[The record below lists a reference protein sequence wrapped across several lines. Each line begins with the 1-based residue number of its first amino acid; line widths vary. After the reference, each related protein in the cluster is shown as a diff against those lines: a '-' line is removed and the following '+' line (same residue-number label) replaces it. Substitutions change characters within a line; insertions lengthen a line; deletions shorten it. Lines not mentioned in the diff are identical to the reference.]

1 MDPFSALANG
11 VALAESLKK
20 FYRFVHDAKNASAER
35 TEVQARLN
43 SVQASVQSTM
53 KLLEDSL
60 PKLQGS
66 ETPNWI
72 KDLEMK
78 NSPIEGLR
86 SLMDK
91 VIKVLET
98 KKGGLHRLWKD
109 LKWHSEKKHLEE
121 DFNAMDNFCASIQ
134 RIIQNAIKDD
144 TSIIKEG
151 TKAIKEDTEDT
162 KERLKRIEDKT
173 DADRNEKRLK
183 KAQKERKEI
192 EEWLSTLNFQARQHE
207 ILRGAADTGTW
218 FLDLPAFKIWKEGRL
233 DILQCYGAM
242 GTGKTVLSSIVVEHL
257 VRTMPDI
264 PTLVLYLEET
274 PKESHD
280 PDNLFGSLVKQL
292 IQLRG
297 PADPIP
303 NKIHEAWE
311 KASKIDVPPTP
322 EALEESFSR
331 LVEEKDR
338 VQIVISG
345 LDKATEESRLFVLK
359 SLQKKAG
366 VKLLISARRD
376 VASTDNQINCSVESC
391 KNKALDVY
399 YTCKP
404 CLNENKN
411 NRFDICQD
419 CHRKD
424 VSCPVDEDHEVSLPK
439 KLEVV
444 ITAPDEDLEKY
455 IRQKIEEKMPR
466 TDNDM
471 DPDMES
477 SEAEAEELGKVC
489 AQNPGLMDHIVLSI
503 IRNSH
508 EKFLLA
514 KLYTKSLIRKCSK
527 KDIDD
532 AIEEMDNNNYDI
544 AELIDHLFENELNQR
559 LASLYAEEIQIV
571 KKTFSIIFHA
581 KRDLNFRE
589 LQHALAVIP
598 GMKAHDG
605 QRLVAKNKILK
616 LTKGFITIGQDT
628 DQIVRFDDRVLRN
641 YFEKK
646 RETWFP
652 NGGVEMANICLDYL
666 SIDAFSRPCPPKEFA
681 EKEKKHD
688 FLAYAVENWGHH
700 VRLAAKEVGA
710 KAAQFLQDYQRIQA
724 YIQAAWETNVHK
736 NEKWDVRKRI
746 HALHICAW
754 FDLWEI
760 IPLLDMPLDIDVQEG
775 TYGQT
780 PLIYACRRGNMIV
793 ARRLLELGASIDI
806 DKKGDRSA
814 MLEAISRKNFAIVK
828 LLLEPN
834 HKNTAKVNT
843 RSSKKA
849 DRPPL
854 MVAIKAGCEDIA
866 LALLSHPDIDVNIKD
881 KYGYTALSLASFEKQ
896 KRVVD
901 TLVSSRFSG
910 LIDLNAREITAGRS
924 ALILAAKK
932 NHAEILKTLLN
943 AGADP
948 DLRDLRKGTA
958 IFRSIEGRALE
969 SFKLLLSYQ
978 VDTKLKDERG
988 RTLMHHAA
996 EHNRVEMIE
1005 LLSCASGPSMDVNAK
1020 DDLLMTPLHRACAL
1034 DNFEAAERL
1043 LDLGADFT
1051 SVDSFQRTPFIV
1063 AWQYRSEEVMQLIED
1078 NAAGRN
1084 TNTIIDINVED
1095 LPVWSLVR
1103 SRSLDLLIQAE
1114 KGREA
1119 EFSFREPGTGKTCFH
1134 LAITGDNTG
1143 NFDQD
1148 DIACRI
1154 IEILLN
1160 SCANDLLDAT
1170 DDDKQTP
1177 LHLASIRGY
1186 VKCVEL
1192 LVKHHAK
1199 LDEVDRFGKTAIYSS
1214 FVNGN
1219 LVTTVTLVE
1228 AGAKVSEGGGVS
1240 LQKILFAAI
1249 DFQSVIAV
1257 QKLFEAGADV
1267 LAQDENGLTPKKK
1280 AIQTGNDEILHLIST
1295 SRSLYIKEVPSRK
1308 VTELQNDVAEL
1319 RESTADELILMPSPP
1334 TDLKTIPFHGFR
1346 ASAVELDWNT
1356 EEDMESQEDRRELVP
1371 VLC

>member
-1 MDPFSALANG
+1 
-11 VALAESLKK
+11 
-20 FYRFVHDAKNASAER
+20 
-35 TEVQARLN
+35 
-43 SVQASVQSTM
+43 M

-477 SEAEAEELGKVC
+477 SEAEAEELGKV
-489 AQNPGLMDHIVLSI
+489 
-503 IRNSH
+503 
-508 EKFLLA
+508 
-514 KLYTKSLIRKCSK
+514 
-527 KDIDD
+527 
-532 AIEEMDNNNYDI
+532 
-544 AELIDHLFENELNQR
+544 
-559 LASLYAEEIQIV
+559 
-571 KKTFSIIFHA
+571 
-581 KRDLNFRE
+581 
-589 LQHALAVIP
+589 
-598 GMKAHDG
+598 
-605 QRLVAKNKILK
+605 
-616 LTKGFITIGQDT
+616 
-628 DQIVRFDDRVLRN
+628 
-641 YFEKK
+641 
-646 RETWFP
+646 
-652 NGGVEMANICLDYL
+652 
-666 SIDAFSRPCPPKEFA
+666 PCPPKEFA

-746 HALHICAW
+746 HALHI
-754 FDLWEI
+754 
-760 IPLLDMPLDIDVQEG
+760 
-775 TYGQT
+775 
-780 PLIYACRRGNMIV
+780 
-793 ARRLLELGASIDI
+793 
-806 DKKGDRSA
+806 
-814 MLEAISRKNFAIVK
+814 
-828 LLLEPN
+828 
-834 HKNTAKVNT
+834 
-843 RSSKKA
+843 
-849 DRPPL
+849 
-854 MVAIKAGCEDIA
+854 
-866 LALLSHPDIDVNIKD
+866 
-881 KYGYTALSLASFEKQ
+881 
-896 KRVVD
+896 
-901 TLVSSRFSG
+901 
-910 LIDLNAREITAGRS
+910 
-924 ALILAAKK
+924 
-932 NHAEILKTLLN
+932 
-943 AGADP
+943 
-948 DLRDLRKGTA
+948 
-958 IFRSIEGRALE
+958 
-969 SFKLLLSYQ
+969 
-978 VDTKLKDERG
+978 
-988 RTLMHHAA
+988 
-996 EHNRVEMIE
+996 
-1005 LLSCASGPSMDVNAK
+1005 
-1020 DDLLMTPLHRACAL
+1020 
-1034 DNFEAAERL
+1034 
-1043 LDLGADFT
+1043 
-1051 SVDSFQRTPFIV
+1051 
-1063 AWQYRSEEVMQLIED
+1063 
-1078 NAAGRN
+1078 
-1084 TNTIIDINVED
+1084 
-1095 LPVWSLVR
+1095 
-1103 SRSLDLLIQAE
+1103 
-1114 KGREA
+1114 
-1119 EFSFREPGTGKTCFH
+1119 